1 MIKKMLE
8 TLKRENLIEKG
19 DAIVVAVSGGPDSVA
34 MLYALW
40 SLKDYDLKLYV
51 CHLNHNFRG
60 EASDG
65 DAVYVES
72 LSNQLGLESFIYSED
87 IEAYSIESK
96 MSFEEA
102 ARERRYALF
111 EKVKAQTGANKIA
124 VAQNMNDQAE
134 TLLMRLFRGSGLEG
148 LTSIKYRRDDI
159 IRPILECSRASIEK
173 YCKDNNLITRTDHT
187 NFETDYT
194 RNKIRLELLP
204 YIEKHFNPNI
214 IESLYQTSDLLKED
228 LKFIE
233 KYVNQIYQNIDSC
246 KIGISQL
253 PKDDAILSRLIRKIV
268 LTETGTLK
276 GVSYDQIRRVMDL
289 LSMPHGNRVCIRNL
303 VFQISY
309 DHLIYFIPKDETV
322 NEELTTERPF
332 KGLYGDISLS
342 EGGISIDADRV
353 KGRLTVRTRQPGDV
367 FKPLGMKGRK
377 KLKDFF
383 IDLKVPAHKRDQ
395 IYLVCDEENI
405 IWVVGYRINEDYKLT
420 KATKNKINLLY
431 KPK

>member
-1 MIKKMLE
+1 MINKMLE

-34 MLYALW
+34 MLHALW

-65 DAVYVES
+65 DAVYVKL
-72 LSNQLGLESFIYSED
+72 LSDQLGLESFIFSED
-87 IEAYSIESK
+87 IEAYSIKSK

-111 EKVKAQTGANKIA
+111 EKVKVQTGASKIA

-134 TLLMRLFRGSGLEG
+134 TILMRLFRGSGLEG
-148 LTSIKYRRDDI
+148 LTSIKHRRDDI

-173 YCKDNNLITRTDHT
+173 YCEENNLLTRTDHT

-214 IESLYQTSDLLKED
+214 VESLYQTSDLLKED

-233 KYVNQIYQNIDSC
+233 KNVDQIYQNIEKY
-246 KIGISQL
+246 KISIKQL
-253 PKDDAILSRLIRKIV
+253 PVDDSILSRLIRKIV
-268 LTETGTLK
+268 LIETGSLK

-289 LSMPHGNRVCIRNL
+289 LSMPHGNRVSIRGL

-309 DHLIYFIPKDETV
+309 DHLIYYTPNKEAV
-322 NEELTTERPF
+322 NEELTAEKPF
-332 KGLYGDISLS
+332 EGVHGTISLS
-342 EGGISIDADRV
+342 EGGISIDADCV
-353 KGRLTVRTRQPGDV
+353 KGKISVRTRQPGDV

-383 IDLKVPAHKRDQ
+383 IDIKIPAHKRDQ
-395 IYLVCDEENI
+395 VYLVCDEENI
-405 IWVVGYRINEDYKLT
+405 IWVVGYRMNDDYKLT